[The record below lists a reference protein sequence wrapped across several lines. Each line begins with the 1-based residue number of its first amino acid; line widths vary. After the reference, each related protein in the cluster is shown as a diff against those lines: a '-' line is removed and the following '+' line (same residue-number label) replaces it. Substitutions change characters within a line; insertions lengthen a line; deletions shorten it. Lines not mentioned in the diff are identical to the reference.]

1 MLCLIDCDNDF
12 TPEFYLITKE
22 DMGKF
27 SLEYM
32 NGTTEENKNQEN
44 REQRLSIK
52 KGSEK
57 HKTLK
62 EFNLLNDT
70 SYSSLVKYVKLNNI

>member
-1 MLCLIDCDNDF
+1 MIDCDNDF

-27 SLEYM
+27 NLEYM

-44 REQRLSIK
+44 REQRLTIK
-52 KGSEK
+52 KNSDK
-57 HKTLK
+57 HMKLK
-62 EFNLLNDT
+62 QYNILDDT
-70 SYSSLVKYVKLNNI
+70 SYGSLVKYVKLNNI